1 MKLRTCLIA
10 FLTLLSLTVS
20 ACQSSADDFRRQVAT
35 AVAATV
41 AAQPVPQEPG
51 AQATY
56 TPYPIPTPYPTL
68 SLSTL
73 FCSYEFCIGHPVDL
87 SFIDVVFT
95 RDQATTSNYAYGIIL
110 AFRPNLFMQVQWT
123 LKAGE
128 ARPYAMLDLVKDRD
142 ASLGS
147 LQVDQFGEVVV
158 TYDTLVA
165 TSTAE
170 LPHGVIATW
179 ECADREFGWKVYTP
193 QDGQGV
199 DVLREALE
207 RFDCSPR

>member
-1 MKLRTCLIA
+1 MKPRTILFA
-10 FLTLLSLTVS
+10 FLALPLLVTP
-20 ACQSSADDFRRQVAT
+20 ACQSSTDDFRRQVAT

-51 AQATY
+51 TQAPY
-56 TPYPIPTPYPTL
+56 TPYPTSTPYPTL
-68 SLSTL
+68 SLSGL
-73 FCSYEFCIGHPVDL
+73 FCGYEFCIGHPADL
-87 SFIDVVFT
+87 SFIDAVFT
-95 RDQATTSNYAYGIIL
+95 RDQAETSNYAYGIVL

-128 ARPYAMLDLVKDRD
+128 ARPYDMLDLVKDRD

-147 LQVDQFGEVVV
+147 LQVDQFGEVIA

-165 TSTAE
+165 TSSSE
-170 LPHGVIATW
+170 LPHGVIAAW

-193 QDGQGV
+193 QDGQGA
-199 DVLREALE
+199 DLLREALE

>member
-1 MKLRTCLIA
+1 MKPKTR
-10 FLTLLSLTVS
+10 LLALLALLLLVTS

-41 AAQPVPQEPG
+41 AAQPVPTAAG
-51 AQATY
+51 TQAPY
-56 TPYPIPTPYPTL
+56 TPYPTFTPYPTAGL
-68 SLSTL
+68 AGL
-73 FCSYEFCIGHPVDL
+73 FCGYEFCIGHPVDL
-87 SFIDVVFT
+87 SFIDAVFT
-95 RDQATTSNYAYGIIL
+95 RDQAGTSNYAYGIIL
-110 AFRPNLFMQVQWT
+110 AFRPNLFLQVQWT

-128 ARPYAMLDLVKDRD
+128 ARPYAMLDLAKDRD

-147 LQVDQFGEVVV
+147 LQVDQFGEAVA

-165 TSTAE
+165 TSSSE

-199 DVLREALE
+199 DILREALE

>member
-1 MKLRTCLIA
+1 MKSKTS
-10 FLTLLSLTVS
+10 LLALLPVLVLVTS
-20 ACQSSADDFRRQVAT
+20 ACQSSAEDFRRQVAT

-56 TPYPIPTPYPTL
+56 TPYPVPTPYPTF
-68 SLSTL
+68 SLSGL
-73 FCSYEFCIGHPVDL
+73 FCGYEFCIGHPVDL
-87 SFIDVVFT
+87 SFIDAVFT
-95 RDQATTSNYAYGIIL
+95 RDQAETSNYAYGIVL
-110 AFRPNLFMQVQWT
+110 AFRPNLYMQVQWT

-128 ARPYAMLDLVKDRD
+128 SRPYAMLDLVKDKD

-147 LQVDQFGEVVV
+147 PQADQFGEVIV

-170 LPHGVIATW
+170 LPHGVIAAW

-199 DVLREALE
+199 DILREALE